1 MSVSSTMSSAQPV
14 DESDRR
20 HPRRRVLN
28 RPPPSLSS
36 DSSPPHLLPS
46 NLRLI
51 KGETFHSSNRPRS
64 DRDPILDLKLLPR
77 RSPTCPKA
85 LEAIAAGQRRMAHI
99 LNRFDLD
106 SLSTR
111 DSLESQDELPVPRGI
126 LRTHVKSSA
135 SKEDSTKQSEPTP
148 QEPKE
153 SHKKI
158 RRVNHHTSDSGL
170 GSSIG
175 SAETMSSTKGNGKY
189 WVTSHSLSVAG

>member
-1 MSVSSTMSSAQPV
+1 MSSAQPV

-36 DSSPPHLLPS
+36 DSSPLSLPS
-46 NLRLI
+46 NLRLV

-106 SLSTR
+106 SLSKH
-111 DSLESQDELPVPRGI
+111 DLSEPQDELPVPRGI
-126 LRTHVKSSA
+126 LRTHVKSRA
-135 SKEDSTKQSEPTP
+135 STGDSTKQPEPTP

-153 SHKKI
+153 SRKKI

-175 SAETMSSTKGNGKY
+175 SIETMSSTKGNG
-189 WVTSHSLSVAG
+189 T